1 MDDVPI
7 KLFILFILTLVNA
20 FFAASEMAIISL
32 SPANLRKIKEKK
44 TPAAKALLRLTE
56 EPNRLLSTIQVGITL
71 AGFFASASAAQNFS
85 DPVGKFLAALK
96 IPYAHQV
103 AFGVVT
109 ILLSYITLVFG
120 ELVPKRLALT
130 NKEKLALAVA
140 RPIEMISALAK
151 PFVRLLSVST
161 SLVLKLLGS
170 KEEAD
175 EERISREEILRLLR
189 VSFEQGTIDHNE
201 ELLLSRV
208 IALRDTE
215 ARQVM
220 TPSNHVFS
228 VDIDGFNSEIFTQMI
243 DSGFSRFPVYKEN
256 RDHIVGLL
264 YMKDILAFLH
274 QSEGELDISQLIRKP
289 FFVIENRCLDDIL
302 RDFQREKVHLGI
314 VIDEYGTFSGILA
327 IEEILEE
334 IVGEIDDEFD
344 TAQKEIMKTLTGWR
358 INGLIS
364 LHDINTK
371 LGWELDDKEITTLS
385 GFLLYHYGTDALIPG
400 QVFVHE
406 KLEFTIE
413 EADQKG
419 IDWVQVRKLTEA
431 TNPAPSQEE

>member
-85 DPVGKFLAALK
+85 DPVGNFLAALK

-215 ARQVM
+215 AR
-220 TPSNHVFS
+220 
-228 VDIDGFNSEIFTQMI
+228 
-243 DSGFSRFPVYKEN
+243 
-256 RDHIVGLL
+256 
-264 YMKDILAFLH
+264 
-274 QSEGELDISQLIRKP
+274 
-289 FFVIENRCLDDIL
+289 
-302 RDFQREKVHLGI
+302 
-314 VIDEYGTFSGILA
+314 
-327 IEEILEE
+327 
-334 IVGEIDDEFD
+334 
-344 TAQKEIMKTLTGWR
+344 
-358 INGLIS
+358 
-364 LHDINTK
+364 
-371 LGWELDDKEITTLS
+371 
-385 GFLLYHYGTDALIPG
+385 
-400 QVFVHE
+400 
-406 KLEFTIE
+406 
-413 EADQKG
+413 
-419 IDWVQVRKLTEA
+419 
-431 TNPAPSQEE
+431 